1 MAMKLK
7 LPIAKPQTEPLE
19 KFAPESYVLTG
30 YERNDQEEVSGTVL
44 PTVSQEELK
53 NCVTSYAPI
62 RIIPDPNQPGHWLI
76 VQGQQENANV
86 LQAGGM
92 SGEFY
97 LEGADGI
104 YNNGDEANRRKIFD
118 LKVKLTHVIEIW
130 SPEGECRKQFAFQLF
145 STIWGNQS
153 REIVIDSKKY
163 KNALFKEI
171 RDRFP
176 ELFLP
181 DTNSEI
187 VQEYLTDVY
196 RRDIDNAELVIKAEK
211 IGWLN
216 VYGKT
221 QYVIGIDDFYKTC
234 NIPDIEKYD
243 RIKIFNTGTAF
254 LEIGN
259 GNKIIALIWLTAH
272 IAFSNYWFNEG
283 GKKFTS
289 AIYLCGASNFLKTS
303 VVKIVANPF
312 DRNRDNATVRMTAT
326 SAGIRDSM
334 SKLADTLVCVDDFSN
349 TELTSGKKA
358 LENAEDV
365 IRAVGDGVFPVK
377 MNVKDFSQS
386 IRESVRS
393 TIILTG
399 EENLPLGTSSQ
410 YRIITLTVEEGTF
423 DGEKLRRFQNHHEI
437 MTHYFALFIKYLTER
452 GKLITNAVTEK
463 IAEYSN
469 EFEQHFSVRRFIET
483 AAFLKFQVDII
494 YDFAIWCGLSDCEIQ
509 QLINT
514 LNASILSVVTSNQA
528 EGTKISPVKQ
538 ILLALWQNFNS
549 SNNTL
554 IAESEDV
561 YVRNE
566 PKYLGFYENDKGLL
580 WLKATDSYKFG
591 VEHLKKQ
598 GVNFLVHWDTLKK
611 VLLTEGY
618 SKGVLP
624 VDGKGGQYL
633 IRAKKGSRKYMLV
646 LFIDKVEEVVAEL
659 MAEEEK

>member
-1 MAMKLK
+1 MAMK
-7 LPIAKPQTEPLE
+7 LPIAKPKTALLE

-30 YERNDQEEVSGTVL
+30 YERNDQEKVSGTFL

-53 NCVTSYAPI
+53 TCVTSYAPI
-62 RIIPDPNQPGHWLI
+62 KIIPNTNQPGRWLI
-76 VQGQQENANV
+76 VQGQSETASM
-86 LQAGGM
+86 LQAVGM

-104 YNNGDEANRRKIFD
+104 YNNGDENKRRKIFD
-118 LKVKLTHVIEIW
+118 LKVKLTKVIEIW
-130 SPEGECRKQFAFQLF
+130 SSKGECRKQFAFQLF
-145 STIWGNQS
+145 STVWGDQC
-153 REIVIDSKKY
+153 REIIIGNKKY
-163 KNALFKEI
+163 KENLFKEI
-171 RDRFP
+171 RDQFH
-176 ELFLP
+176 ELFIP
-181 DTNSEI
+181 DISSEI
-187 VQEYLTDVY
+187 VYEYLTDVY
-196 RRDIDNAELVIKAEK
+196 RRDIDDAELVIKAEK

-234 NIPDIEKYD
+234 NIPDIEKCD
-243 RIKIFNTGTAF
+243 RIKIFNNGTAF

-259 GNKIIALIWLTAH
+259 GNEIIALVWLTAH
-272 IAFSNYWFNEG
+272 IAFSNYWFKEG

-289 AIYLCGASNFLKTS
+289 AIYLCGASNLLKTS

-326 SAGIRDSM
+326 SAGIRDTM

-377 MNVKDFSQS
+377 MNVRDFSQS

-410 YRIITLTVEEGTF
+410 YRIITLPVEEGTF
-423 DGEKLRRFQNHHEI
+423 DGEKLRCFQNHPEI
-437 MTHYFALFIKYLTER
+437 MQQYFALYLKYLTER
-452 GKLITNAVTEK
+452 GKLIANVVADK
-463 IAEYSN
+463 IAEYSK

-494 YDFAIWCGLSDCEIQ
+494 YDFAIWCGLTDCE
-509 QLINT
+509 LAT
-514 LNASILSVVTSNQA
+514 LLNEAVISVVTSNQA

-538 ILLALWQNFNS
+538 ILFAIWQNLNV
-549 SNNTL
+549 SNDSL
-554 IAESEDV
+554 IADSENE
-561 YVRNE
+561 YIRNE
-566 PKYLGFYENDKGLL
+566 PHYLGFYERNENLL
-580 WLKATDSYKFG
+580 WLKSTNFYKIG
-591 VEHLKKQ
+591 VELLKKQ
-598 GVNFLVHWDTLKK
+598 GVNFLAQWDTLKK
-611 VLLTEGY
+611 MLLNGGY

-633 IRAKKGSRKYMLV
+633 LRAKKGSRKYMLV
-646 LFIDKVEEVVAEL
+646 LHMDKIEMLVSEL
-659 MAEEEK
+659 MDEKED